1 MISRNKYLTVFNVS
15 LIISIVLVFA
25 IAVLIFTT
33 GRFMIQI

>member
-33 GRFMIQI
+33 GRFMIQK

>member
-15 LIISIVLVFA
+15 LVISIVLVFA

-33 GRFMIQI
+33 GRFMIQK

>member
-33 GRFMIQI
+33 GRFIQK